1 MVGATPSAPPT
12 WPAELLQSLARYV
25 FSSGNV
31 LCAGD
36 HVSWH
41 VPLDPQQ
48 DSPMQHML
56 LAPDSQL
63 GGIKSPLGDLQ
74 FVQVVGA
81 TQKELNTAQMWTVPG
96 LLALMRSSSV

>member
-1 MVGATPSAPPT
+1 MVGGTPPAPPS

-56 LAPDSQL
+56 LAPDPEL

-81 TQKELNTAQMWTVPG
+81 TQKELNMAQMWNVLG
-96 LLALMRSSSV
+96 ILDLMRNNTV